1 MISLLAQF
9 DCVVAM
15 ADIVTATK
23 SVLFSDVLARVASM
37 LALGGVGI
45 YLMLPRGGKHRSQR
59 WLGGGMATVAL
70 VLFVTA
76 FVSPVVSLDG
86 GRTLPTTL
94 LWPLDKEIDDAT
106 CWTFHLLAALSVASA
121 AMMISSRN
129 PVYSALWFAM
139 VLLANSGLYLVQK
152 AEFLAAATIIV
163 YAGAIIVTFLF
174 VIMLAQPQG
183 TAGYDRL
190 SREPLLA
197 CLAGIAL
204 STSLVGAIHFASKV
218 ESTPGAAIAANQGR
232 GTATPPD
239 TIVTKHLAQSEPASQ
254 SWKIDNKRG
263 HVVGLGRALFLD
275 HFLSVEVV
283 GILLLVAVVG
293 AMLITSKHASDS
305 QT

>member
-1 MISLLAQF
+1 LHSVVTQLASSLIAA
-9 DCVVAM
+9 DASSPVA
-15 ADIVTATK
+15 
-23 SVLFSDVLARVASM
+23 FQDVLARVAAM

-45 YLMLPRGGKHRSQR
+45 YLMLPRGGKNRSQR
-59 WLGGGMATVAL
+59 WLGGGLATLSL
-70 VLFVTA
+70 VLFA
-76 FVSPVVSLDG
+76 SAYVSTELSVDG
-86 GRTLPTTL
+86 GRKLPITL
-94 LWPLDKEIDDAT
+94 LWPMDKEIDDAT

-183 TAGYDRL
+183 TAGYDRV

-204 STSLVGAIHFASKV
+204 STALVGAIHFASKV
-218 ESTPGAAIAANQGR
+218 ESIPGAAIAANQGR

-239 TIVTKHLAQSEPASQ
+239 TIVTKHLAQSEPASK
-254 SWKIDNKRG
+254 SWRIDHERG
-263 HVVGLGRALFLD
+263 HVIGLGRSLFLD

-293 AMLITSKHASDS
+293 AMLITSSRGGQSPNA
-305 QT
+305 T